1 MPKASLSRL
10 LPLLTANWILLAIL
24 VLALSLRL
32 YGLTNSLTD
41 WHSFRQ
47 ADTASVTREYVK
59 HGIDLL
65 RPTYQD
71 LGNIQSGL
79 DNVHGYRMVEF
90 PFINAGLAVLLRS
103 FPFLDLVV
111 TSRLW
116 SILASLGTTVCLY
129 YLGKRW
135 ANQTVGYLA
144 ALVFASLPYA
154 VYYSRVILPE
164 PSFTFFLTASILS
177 FDLWLTTTSRRRW
190 GWYLLA
196 LASFALALLLKPF
209 ALFFAPIL
217 GYLAITKYRWRVF
230 LQPGLYLFGLSLV
243 PLFAWRHWIQNFP
256 EGIPA
261 SSWLLN
267 GDGIRLRPAWF
278 RWLGWERYTKMILG
292 GANLI
297 VLCSLWAPNKLR
309 QLLVVWGGC
318 VLLYLVVIATGNV
331 RHDYYQ
337 SITLP
342 WVALA
347 LGQGWW
353 QLAVWLRTR
362 VNLRFSLIVVSG
374 LFLASILISR
384 HFIIGFYRTR
394 PDWEQAGQAVDRLT
408 PADAKV
414 IAPAMSDTAL
424 LFQTNRTG
432 WTLGGEIERKIELG
446 AGYYISTAYDDE
458 AQQLAAKYQVIE
470 KTDNHILIKLRP

>member
-1 MPKASLSRL
+1 MPTPSQRKKLEL
-10 LPLLTANWILLAIL
+10 NWILIL
-24 VLALSLRL
+24 IVVMAFSLRL
-32 YGLTNSLTD
+32 FGLTGTITD

-79 DNVHGYRMVEF
+79 DNPNGYRMVEF
-90 PFINAGLAVLLRS
+90 PFINAGLAVILRT
-103 FPFLDLVV
+103 FPYLDLVIV
-111 TSRLW
+111 SRLF
-116 SILASLGTTVCLY
+116 SILCSIGTVISLY

-135 ANQTVGYLA
+135 ANPAVGYLSA
-144 ALVFASLPYA
+144 FVFASLPYA

-164 PSFTFFLTASILS
+164 PSFTFFVTVAILLL
-177 FDLWLTTTSRRRW
+177 DVWLETHKFR
-190 GWYLLA
+190 WYLL
-196 LASFALALLLKPF
+196 SFIAFSLALLLKPF
-209 ALFFAPIL
+209 ALFFAPVMA
-217 GYLAITKYRWRVF
+217 YLAIRHYKKRVF
-230 LQPGLYLFGLSLV
+230 FQPLLYAYILSLAPMV
-243 PLFAWRHWIQNFP
+243 WWRTWIQQFP

-261 SSWLLN
+261 SNWLFN

-292 GANLI
+292 GANLV
-297 VLCSLWAPNKLR
+297 VLLSLVKKDKLR
-309 QLLVVWGGC
+309 ELLIVWGGC

-342 WVALA
+342 VVALA
-347 LGQGWW
+347 MGQGLWVIYHFFYMRKQQW
-353 QLAVWLRTR
+353 
-362 VNLRFSLIVVSG
+362 IGIG
-374 LFLASILISR
+374 LTTGLLLASILISR
-384 HFIIGFYRTR
+384 EFVAGFYGTR
-394 PDWEQAGQAVDRLT
+394 ADWEQAGQAVDRLT

-432 WTLGGEIERKIELG
+432 WTLGGEIEKKIEQG
-446 AGYYISTAYDDE
+446 ASYYVSTAYDDE
-458 AQQLAAKYQVIE
+458 AKLLESNYQVIE
-470 KTDNHILIKLRP
+470 KTANHIIIKLSP